1 MKMLIFDF
9 RESEKEFFNNN
20 EFKDFEIT
28 FINEP
33 LNSLT
38 QLTEEQWNETD
49 IISVFISSSVTE
61 DVIHKFKNLRII
73 ATRSTGYDHIDIQCC
88 AGKNIA
94 VFNVEQ
100 YGQKAVAEY
109 TLGIMI
115 ALVRN
120 ILPAYL
126 DVQKNIIYH
135 PDYEGRNLCS
145 MTLGIIGC
153 GAIGEAVA
161 KLAISFGM
169 KVLITSY
176 AKCKELDENISYVTI
191 EELLEESDIISLHI
205 PYTKETHHFLNE
217 KEFDRMKDG
226 VYIINTARGELI
238 NSIVLYENLL
248 SGKVK
253 GAALDVLECEQVA
266 LTGDLTH
273 IKNSDTNCV
282 ASALITQ
289 KLLALKNVI
298 ITPHIAYNSKEAI
311 ETLLMTTFNNIRDYL
326 KGEHSKR
333 LC

>member
-1 MKMLIFDF
+1 MNMLFFDF
-9 RESEKEFFNNN
+9 RESEREFFKKNK
-20 EFKDFEIT
+20 FTDFNIT

-38 QLTEEQWNETD
+38 KLSEEQWNETD

-73 ATRSTGYDHIDIQCC
+73 ATRSTGYNHIDLKCC
-88 AGKNIA
+88 AGNNIA

-109 TLGIMI
+109 TLGMI
-115 ALVRN
+115 ITLVRN

-126 DVQKNIIYH
+126 DIQKNLINH

-145 MTLGIIGC
+145 MVIGIIGC

-161 KLAISFGM
+161 KLALSFGM
-169 KVLITSY
+169 EVLITSY
-176 AKCKELDENISYVTI
+176 AKCKDVDKHVKYVT
-191 EELLEESDIISLHI
+191 LDKLFKKSDIITLHI
-205 PYTKETHHFLNE
+205 PYTEETHHFLSE
-217 KEFDRMKDG
+217 KEFNMMKDG

-253 GAALDVLECEQVA
+253 GAALDVLECEHVA
-266 LTGDLTH
+266 LTGDLSH
-273 IKNSDTNCV
+273 IKNSDTTCV

-311 ETLLMTTFNNIRDYL
+311 ETLLSATFNNIKDFI
-326 KGEHSKR
+326 KGDHEKR